1 MLQEGEDA
9 ELGKKEVKEPG
20 KLEREAE
27 NKTMEEGIKTETCS
41 EVAELAETERGSK
54 ETGKT
59 KTETFSEV
67 TKPVEPETDSKVVE
81 KVGKAETCSG
91 VTKPVETE
99 MVPKEEDGTKTEV
112 CIKAEMEES
121 DTTCKEKIKD
131 ETDIK
136 ILKQSDE
143 QETEP
148 EKEMVTKEDK
158 QDTDKSTKDAHQT
171 EITVEN
177 EKVSENQTRSLAKG
191 AKSLAD
197 QKEGEEKSAAAT
209 KAGGEKSRECKIGS
223 KCSDVSKSNKVG
235 EGRKKGK
242 EKEDKS
248 CIEGF
253 DGPKRSDANST
264 VSKSSEVVGEGRK
277 KAKEKYGKGGQ
288 VESAKHVSIR
298 FDLTTVM

>member
-9 ELGKKEVKEPG
+9 ELGSD
-20 KLEREAE
+20 R
-27 NKTMEEGIKTETCS
+27 
-41 EVAELAETERGSK
+41 
-54 ETGKT
+54 
-59 KTETFSEV
+59 
-67 TKPVEPETDSKVVE
+67 
-81 KVGKAETCSG
+81 
-91 VTKPVETE
+91 
-99 MVPKEEDGTKTEV
+99 KEEDRTETEA

-121 DTTCKEKIKD
+121 DTASKGVKKKIKN

-148 EKEMVTKEDK
+148 DKEMVTKEDK
-158 QDTDKSTKDAHQT
+158 QDTDKSTKDLHQT
-171 EITVEN
+171 EITVQN
-177 EKVSENQTRSLAKG
+177 EKVSENQTRSSAKG
-191 AKSLAD
+191 AKNLED

-209 KAGGEKSRECKIGS
+209 KRGGEKIGS
-223 KCSDVSKSNKVG
+223 KCSDVSKSIKVV

-242 EKEDKS
+242 ERDDKS

>member
-9 ELGKKEVKEPG
+9 ELGSD
-20 KLEREAE
+20 R
-27 NKTMEEGIKTETCS
+27 
-41 EVAELAETERGSK
+41 
-54 ETGKT
+54 
-59 KTETFSEV
+59 
-67 TKPVEPETDSKVVE
+67 
-81 KVGKAETCSG
+81 
-91 VTKPVETE
+91 
-99 MVPKEEDGTKTEV
+99 KEEDRTETEA

-121 DTTCKEKIKD
+121 DTASKGVKKKIKN

-148 EKEMVTKEDK
+148 DKEMVTKEDK

-223 KCSDVSKSNKVG
+223 KCSDVSMSKFNKVG

-242 EKEDKS
+242 EKEDKRG
-248 CIEGF
+248 IAGF

-277 KAKEKYGKGGQ
+277 KSKEKYGKGGK